1 MEGREREGPKL
12 LLIQGPTEPCYA
24 TVIIIFIVTDVIIV
38 VSIHA
43 FDLTYIYCLRR
54 ELFSRFLLV
63 HNE

>member
-24 TVIIIFIVTDVIIV
+24 TVIIIFIVTGVIIV

-43 FDLTYIYCLRR
+43 FDLT
-54 ELFSRFLLV
+54 
-63 HNE
+63 